1 VADNRLDN
9 KLAKFL
15 RAKLGDLS
23 YLQFSDKMGLTASS
37 LHRIERDMQSVTPGA
52 LEKICERLNCQV
64 TDIFGFPV

>member
-1 VADNRLDN
+1 VADNRLDI

-15 RAKLGDLS
+15 RAKRGDLS

-37 LHRIERDMQSVTPGA
+37 LYRIERGKQSVTLGT

-64 TDIFGFPV
+64 SEIFGF